1 MVNNRKN
8 AKEGIIMMQIIDS
21 FKRGRKG
28 VLYIGIFC
36 FAVLG
41 GILLRSGIIK
51 ASTINQYGNEII
63 AYDDSI
69 DTLTSQNQKPSD
81 INKAIGMAIKDQGKF
96 YLDGEAHTEAHIILD
111 TVEKNGIVK
120 VYTLACYGAFG
131 FENGIFTKISGS
143 GAIPTVMTFRKNQKS
158 EYTLIKY
165 QEPVDGSYYVKSIK
179 KMFPKKLWGKVLSI
193 KQSDY
198 LKLTKQQEKQA
209 KEYLKSIHRSA
220 KVTEKYVEKKPVKID
235 VQASN
240 KLFAEKTKYDAE
252 LNNFPD
258 WIGTREL
265 IQNGVRYIYETSQ
278 SKSKDGNDMV
288 TFKKTDENG
297 KIIKVFS
304 YEIVDHEPKLI
315 SE

>member
-1 MVNNRKN
+1 
-8 AKEGIIMMQIIDS
+8 MMQMIHS
-21 FKRGRKG
+21 YKGGRKV
-28 VLYIGIFC
+28 VLHFSILC
-36 FAVLG
+36 FVVFG
-41 GILLRSGIIK
+41 GIHLSSGIIK
-51 ASTINQYGNEII
+51 ANTINQYGIESIVNG
-63 AYDDSI
+63 DSI
-69 DTLTSQNQKPSD
+69 ETPTSQNQKPRE
-81 INKAIGMAIKDQGKF
+81 INEAIGMAIKEQGKF

-120 VYTLACYGAFG
+120 VYTLASYGAFG

-143 GAIPTVMTFRKNQKS
+143 GAIPTFMTFRKNQKS

-165 QEPVDGSYYVKSIK
+165 QEPLDGSYYVKSIK
-179 KMFPKKLWGKVLSI
+179 KIFPKKLWGKVINI

-198 LKLTKQQEKQA
+198 LELVKQQEKQA
-209 KEYLKSIHRSA
+209 KEYLKSIHRKA

-240 KLFAEKTKYDAE
+240 KLFAVLTKYDTE

-297 KIIKVFS
+297 NIIKVFS
-304 YEIVDHEPKLI
+304 YEIIGHEPKLI

>member
-1 MVNNRKN
+1 MIQKT
-8 AKEGIIMMQIIDS
+8 DS
-21 FKRGRKG
+21 FRGGRKA
-28 VLYIGIFC
+28 VLYISILC

-41 GILLRSGIIK
+41 GILLRNGIIK
-51 ASTINQYGNEII
+51 ASTNNQNDNEII
-63 AYDDSI
+63 AYGDSS
-69 DTLTSQNQKPSD
+69 DTPASQNQKPRD
-81 INKAIGMAIKDQGKF
+81 INEAIGMAIKEQGKS

-111 TVEKNGIVK
+111 TVDKNGIVK

-143 GAIPTVMTFRKNQKS
+143 GAIPTVMTLKKNQKS

-165 QEPVDGSYYVKSIK
+165 QEPLDGSYYVESIK
-179 KMFPKKLWGKVLSI
+179 KMFPKKLWEKVLSI
-193 KQSDY
+193 KQSDNS
-198 LKLTKQQEKQA
+198 KLTKQQEKQA

-220 KVTEKYVEKKPVKID
+220 KVTVEYVEKKPVKID

-278 SKSKDGNDMV
+278 SKSKDGYDVV
-288 TFKKTDENG
+288 TFKKTNENG
-297 KIIKVFS
+297 NIIKKFS
-304 YEIVDHEPKLI
+304 YEIVGHEPKLI